1 VRQRDILVNRQPVG
15 GKGRFGDR
23 GSAGPRDSRR
33 ADPVVV
39 INADAKAEHKSVIN
53 TMQAAHGRGCR
64 ALPSPSGPAAMTSA
78 AARGPIP
85 EYTLNDAAESPGVLA
100 DAVDRRV
107 RAAAAG
113 RLVRPAVR
121 HATVAVPAGVLQV
134 VRVPVPVLVVG
145 NIAVAEAARRRRSN
159 GWSAFS
165 RSGLPA
171 WNHQP
176 GLWRLASRL
185 SLSCPKTA
193 IQHRSED
200 EPVLLARLA
209 RCGRDRRRSARSG
222 ARSAARP
229 SECNVIVSDDGL
241 QHYRLHRDLEIA
253 VVDAR
258 ILGNRWLLPAG
269 PLRESVTRLDAVDL
283 VLAHGALSDV
293 IAERLAR
300 QAVFAMR
307 LEGAEFVSVRNAGE
321 RRGVEMFRGRRV
333 HAVAGI
339 GRPERFFAQL
349 TAMGLDV
356 VGHPFPDHHRFAPGD
371 LDFAPGEAKI
381 ITSKD
386 AVKCASFAPADTWEF
401 PVTARIAAG
410 AAERILEKLTHGRQT
425 A

>member
-1 VRQRDILVNRQPVG
+1 M
-15 GKGRFGDR
+15 
-23 GSAGPRDSRR
+23 PR
-33 ADPVVV
+33 
-39 INADAKAEHKSVIN
+39 KA
-53 TMQAAHGRGCR
+53 
-64 ALPSPSGPAAMTSA
+64 PAFWQTRS
-78 AARGPIP
+78 
-85 EYTLNDAAESPGVLA
+85 
-100 DAVDRRV
+100 
-107 RAAAAG
+107 
-113 RLVRPAVR
+113 
-121 HATVAVPAGVLQV
+121 TVAFALLPLSGVFALLSGLRRWLFRAGVLQA
-134 VRVPVPVLVVG
+134 VRVPVPVIVVG
-145 NIAVAEAARRRRSN
+145 NIAVGGSGKTPAVEWLVRVLREAGFRP
-159 GWSAFS
+159 GIIS
-165 RSGLPA
+165 RGYGGSVEGVAVVPEDGDPA
-171 WNHQP
+171 SF
-176 GLWRLASRL
+176 G
-185 SLSCPKTA
+185 
-193 IQHRSED
+193 D

-209 RCGRDRRRSARSG
+209 CCPVAIGADRPE
-222 ARSAARP
+222 AARALLRAHP
-229 SECNVIVSDDGL
+229 ECDVIVSDDGL

-269 PLRESVTRLDAVDL
+269 PLREPVARLEAVDL

-293 IAERLAR
+293 LAKRLER
-300 QAVFAMR
+300 QPVFAMG
-307 LEGAEFVSVRNAGE
+307 LEGAEFVSVRNARE
-321 RRGVEMFRGRRV
+321 RGGVEMFRGRRV

-356 VGHPFPDHHRFAPGD
+356 VGHPFPDHHRFSPAD

>member
-1 VRQRDILVNRQPVG
+1 M
-15 GKGRFGDR
+15 
-23 GSAGPRDSRR
+23 PR
-33 ADPVVV
+33 
-39 INADAKAEHKSVIN
+39 KA
-53 TMQAAHGRGCR
+53 
-64 ALPSPSGPAAMTSA
+64 PAFWQTRS
-78 AARGPIP
+78 
-85 EYTLNDAAESPGVLA
+85 
-100 DAVDRRV
+100 
-107 RAAAAG
+107 
-113 RLVRPAVR
+113 
-121 HATVAVPAGVLQV
+121 TVAFALLPLAGLFALLSGLRRWLFRAGVLQV
-134 VRVPVPVLVVG
+134 VRVPVPVIVVG
-145 NIAVAEAARRRRSN
+145 NIAVGGSGKTPAVEWLVRILREAGFRP
-159 GWSAFS
+159 GIIS
-165 RSGLPA
+165 RGYGGSVEDVAVVPEDGDPA
-171 WNHQP
+171 SF
-176 GLWRLASRL
+176 G
-185 SLSCPKTA
+185 
-193 IQHRSED
+193 D

-209 RCGRDRRRSARSG
+209 RCPVAIGADRPE
-222 ARSAARP
+222 AARALLRAHP
-229 SECNVIVSDDGL
+229 ECNVIVSDDGL

-253 VVDAR
+253 VVDER